1 MSSYDVIVVGARCA
15 GATTAMLLARA
26 GLDVLLVD
34 RAELPSDLPH
44 GHFIHRHGPQRLA
57 GWGLLEQIVGTNC
70 PPVTSMMTDFGDFPL
85 VGRDLVADGVPLGIA
100 PRRAVLDGVLLGAA
114 EDAGV
119 ELRDRFAV
127 DDYTSDGE
135 CITGIA
141 GRDVRSGARA
151 TEVATVVVGADG
163 RNSGLARRVDAPVHA
178 SAPTATC
185 WYFSYY
191 GGVPCDGLELYGKP
205 GRVIFAFQTNDD
217 LVGLF
222 VGFPA
227 AELPVV
233 RADIEGH
240 VLATVDAIPELG
252 PRIRAGRRA
261 ERFYGATQLP
271 NFLRRPWGAG
281 WALVGDAG
289 CHKDPCMALGI
300 CDALRDAELLAEALT
315 DGLSGRREL
324 PDALADYERRR
335 DASTLRDFEL
345 NLAMAQLG
353 PVPDR
358 ERRLRAALR
367 FDQEA
372 TNHFFLALQGMVPP
386 DSFFN
391 DENIDRIML
400 AARVPAA

>member
-1 MSSYDVIVVGARCA
+1 MSSYDVIVIGARCA

-34 RAELPSDLPH
+34 RAELPSEIPH

-57 GWGLLEQIVGTNC
+57 RWGLLEPILGTNC
-70 PPVTSMMTDFGDFPL
+70 PPVTSMTSDFGDFPL
-85 VGRDLVADGVPLGIA
+85 VGRDLVADGVPLGVA
-100 PRRAVLDGVLLGAA
+100 PRRALLDGVLVGAA
-114 EDAGV
+114 VDAGV

-127 DDYTSDGE
+127 QDYASDGE
-135 CITGIA
+135 RITGIV
-141 GRDVRSGARA
+141 GRDARSGSRS
-151 TEVATVVVGADG
+151 TELATVVVGADG
-163 RNSGLARRVDAPVHA
+163 RNSGLARRVEAPVSA

-191 GGVPCDGLELYGKP
+191 SGVRCPGVELYGRP
-205 GRVIFAFQTNDD
+205 GRVIFAFPTNDD

-222 VGFPA
+222 VGFPT
-227 AELPVV
+227 AELPAV
-233 RADIEGH
+233 RADVEPH
-240 VLATVDAIPELG
+240 VLAAVDAIPELAQ
-252 PRIRAGRRA
+252 RIRGGRRE

-271 NFLRRPWGAG
+271 NFLRKPWGSG

-289 CHKDPCMALGI
+289 CHKDPYMALGI

-315 DGLSGRREL
+315 DGLSSRRKL
-324 PDALADYERRR
+324 PDALADYERQR
-335 DASTLRDFEL
+335 DESTREDFQT

-353 PVPDR
+353 PLPEH

-372 TNHFFLALQGMVPP
+372 TNHFFLAIQRMVPLET
-386 DSFFN
+386 FFN
-391 DENIDRIML
+391 AENIDRIIL
-400 AARVPAA
+400 AARARAA